1 MEFRDQFNIEEAG
14 IDCDNDK
21 IEIRDGRYGYSK
33 VLARYC
39 GNKFPPE
46 VKSTKEAMWLRF
58 ISDSS
63 ITHTGFKAVYRFEKQ
78 KGKLTPNPPFKLAS
92 LSTLLLEIIINSHL
106 HIGNR
111 SNCLII

>member
-1 MEFRDQFNIEEAG
+1 MGHYIVLEFRDQFHIEEAG
-14 IDCDNDK
+14 NDCDNDK

-46 VKSTKEAMWLRF
+46 VKSTNEAMWLRF

-63 ITHTGFKAVYRFEKQ
+63 ISHTGYKAVYRFVKKKSEYHVDDADRSSASSSI
-78 KGKLTPNPPFKLAS
+78 TPLA
-92 LSTLLLEIIINSHL
+92 LVLV
-106 HIGNR
+106 
-111 SNCLII
+111 